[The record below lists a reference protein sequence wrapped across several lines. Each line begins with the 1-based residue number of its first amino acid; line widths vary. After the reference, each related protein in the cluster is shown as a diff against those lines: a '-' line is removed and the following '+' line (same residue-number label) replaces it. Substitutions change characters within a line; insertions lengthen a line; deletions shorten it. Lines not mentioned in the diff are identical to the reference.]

1 MMARMAGARAP
12 STDVSRGREPEATNE
27 QGVLQHPGGLP
38 PTVVAGTP
46 SDAVAPGMV
55 VDAVPVLGTA
65 AP

>member
-1 MMARMAGARAP
+1 MMARMAGRARAP
-12 STDVSRGREPEATNE
+12 STDVSRGREPEATSE

-55 VDAVPVLGTA
+55 VVDAVPV
-65 AP
+65 P